1 MCVVFRSSLSSFYPF
16 LSNPLWS
23 DCLWILPLHATFQNI
38 HLMLEAWLD
47 CRLVVMFVPR
57 EDLVSCN
64 PIHSDVWRFHTQTW
78 LQSLSVWCFPGE
90 REDRRSLHRN
100 LAKQASLICIVLFT
114 IHTVS
119 KQLSRKSRWS
129 CLWYLYLHTLK
140 QIELDGNIVT
150 LCYDINYL
158 TVGIC
163 CRPSVWRGWML

>member
-1 MCVVFRSSLSSFYPF
+1 MNKRCIQTLKSCAVTCDCVPILMCVVLSSFYPF

-47 CRLVVMFVPR
+47 CRLVVMFVLR
-57 EDLVSCN
+57 EDLVSYN

-78 LQSLSVWCFPGE
+78 LISACSPESERLVFSGE

-140 QIELDGNIVT
+140 ADRAG
-150 LCYDINYL
+150 
-158 TVGIC
+158 
-163 CRPSVWRGWML
+163 R